1 MRGGKRTFAV
11 LIALL
16 VTALHASGSDSADN
30 KEQRMSS
37 EKELSLGKIGQIS
50 LIVHDID
57 RAVEFYD
64 KTLGMSLLFK
74 MDRMAF
80 FDCSGVRLMLSKPE
94 TPELDHPGSVIYYKV
109 EDINSSFHAL
119 KERGVAFED
128 DPHMI
133 ADMGNHELWMAFFKD
148 LDENV
153 LALMSEVP
161 K

>member
-1 MRGGKRTFAV
+1 MPGGKRTFAV

-16 VTALHASGSDSADN
+16 VAAVYAPGSLPANN

-37 EKELSLGKIGQIS
+37 EKELSLSKIGQIAVR
-50 LIVHDID
+50 VHDID
-57 RAVEFYD
+57 RAVEFYE
-64 KTLGMSLLFK
+64 KTLGMNLLFK
-74 MDRMAF
+74 LDSMAF

-94 TPELDHPGSVIYYKV
+94 APEFDHPGSIIYYQV
-109 EDINSSFHAL
+109 QDINASYQIL
-119 KERGVAFED
+119 KERGVTFRD

-133 ADMGNHELWMAFFKD
+133 ADMGDHELWMAFFKD
-148 LDENV
+148 VDENV

>member
-1 MRGGKRTFAV
+1 MQGSIRTFAV
-11 LIALL
+11 LIALM
-16 VTALHASGSDSADN
+16 VTALHVSGSDLADN

-64 KTLGMSLLFK
+64 KTLGMNLLFK

-94 TPELDHPGSVIYYKV
+94 TPESDHPGSVIYYKV
-109 EDINSSFHAL
+109 EDINSSFDAL
-119 KERGVAFED
+119 KERGVSFED